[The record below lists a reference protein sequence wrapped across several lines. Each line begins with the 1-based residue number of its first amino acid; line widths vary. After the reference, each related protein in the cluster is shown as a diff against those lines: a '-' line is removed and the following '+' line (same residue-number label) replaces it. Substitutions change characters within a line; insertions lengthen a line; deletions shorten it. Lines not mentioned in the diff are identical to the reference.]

1 MERNRNNNVKKT
13 KAVSKKQIRRKRR
26 RRILIIEL
34 FLLLMLLG
42 ILFVWNKFR
51 LIQWND
57 IGTIGTNSLDKRTEE
72 ILKGYTTVAI
82 FGVDNR
88 TVGDYKGGNSD
99 SIMVCSIDND
109 TKEVRL
115 MSVFRDT
122 YLDVGKGS
130 FKKCNAAYSN
140 GGPEQAMK
148 MLNKNL
154 DLDIQNYVAVDFKAV
169 VDAVDAVGGIEL
181 EVLNSEVETLNM
193 YIPEIEKVTKKSSPR
208 VSAGY
213 QTLNGVQALAY
224 CRIRYTAGDDFR
236 RAQRQRTVLSLLV
249 DKAKSS
255 GPVQLNSLVD
265 AIFPEVSTSLSLGEC
280 LELAAAMSDYEI
292 TDNIGWPTQPRTA
305 ELGSKGSVVVPCTLY
320 TNVSRAHE
328 FLYKA
333 YEYEPTEEVKSISDK
348 IKNET
353 GFDADDAIDYITW
366 ENK

>member
-1 MERNRNNNVKKT
+1 MKKKRENDVKKT
-13 KAVSKKQIRRKRR
+13 ASKKQIRRKRR

-34 FLLLMLLG
+34 ILLLMLLG

-57 IGTIGTNSLDKRTEE
+57 IGTIGTNLLDKKTEE

-88 TVGDYKGGNSD
+88 TVGDYEGGNSD
-99 SIMVCSIDND
+99 SIMICSIDND
-109 TKEVRL
+109 TKEVKL

-122 YLDVGKGS
+122 YLDIGGGS
-130 FKKCNAAYSN
+130 FRKCNAAYSN
-140 GGPEQAMK
+140 GGPEQAIK

-154 DLDIQNYVAVDFKAV
+154 DLDIQDYVAVDFKAV

-181 EVLNSEVETLNM
+181 EVLDSEVEPLNM
-193 YIPEIEKVTKKSSPR
+193 YIPEIEKVTKKKGAHVSS
-208 VSAGY
+208 GY

-255 GPVQLNSLVD
+255 GPVQLNNLIN
-265 AIFPEVSTSLSLGEC
+265 AIFPEISTSLSIGQC
-280 LELAAAMSDYEI
+280 LSLASAMADYKI
-292 TDNIGWPTQPRTA
+292 TENIGWPLQPRTA
-305 ELGSKGSVVVPCTLY
+305 DLGKKGSVVVPCTLY

-328 FLYKA
+328 FLYKE
-333 YEYEPTEEVKSISDK
+333 YEYEPTDEVKAISDK

-353 GFDADDAIDYITW
+353 GFDENDAVDYITW